1 MIQTV
6 ISALLYG
13 FTPALCSFTYR
24 LGNNTVTVTFLRI
37 FLALPL
43 LLGIIKIRKIDI
55 KIDLSTF
62 FKLFVVANL
71 GTLLT
76 NLLLCFSY
84 NYISVGMATMI
95 HFMYPIL
102 VVIFCHVFF
111 REIITTRKKQSIGY
125 ALIGIAFFLFSSHQ
139 GSIIG
144 IGLAFSSSITFAL
157 YLTLLDKMKLSEMD
171 GYKLV
176 FYTSL
181 ISCFEMLLLN
191 VKLDYIIFRQ
201 TWKVYIIMFAV
212 AVLASIVATVF
223 LKEGVRILGSS
234 TASFISLL
242 EPISSIF
249 FGMILLGESISLLQ
263 LAGCGAIIISVL
275 NLLVDK
281 RRNV

>member
-13 FTPALCSFTYR
+13 FTPSLCSFTYR
-24 LGNNTVTVTFLRI
+24 LGNNTVTVTFLRV

-43 LLGIIKIRKIDI
+43 LFGIIGIRKIDI
-55 KIDLSTF
+55 KVGVSDF
-62 FKLFVVANL
+62 FKIFVVANF
-71 GTLLT
+71 TLLT
-76 NLLLCFSY
+76 NFLLCFSY
-84 NYISVGMATMI
+84 RYIPVGMATMI

-102 VVIFCHVFF
+102 VVIFCRVFF
-111 REIITTRKKQSIGY
+111 GEIITAGRKRSIGY
-125 ALIGIAFFLFSSHQ
+125 ALIGIAIFLFSSHQ
-139 GSIIG
+139 GSVIG

-157 YLTLLDKMKLSEMD
+157 YLTLLDKMKLSEMN

-181 ISCFEMLLLN
+181 ISCSEMLLLN
-191 VKLDYIIFRQ
+191 VKLDFIIFRQ
-201 TWKVYIIMFAV
+201 TWKVYVIMLAV
-212 AVLASIVATVF
+212 AVLASIVAAVF

-249 FGMILLGESISLLQ
+249 FGMILLRESISLLQ
-263 LAGCGAIIISVL
+263 FAGCGAIMISVL
-275 NLLVDK
+275 NLLADK
-281 RRNV
+281 REGA